1 MGFFIYIYCNMDD
14 AQKKEFMSL
23 LTDLFGTIKN
33 KLNLQTVPKIILK
46 KDQENSNNIL
56 GKTAYYNPV
65 DKNITLYILNR
76 HPKDILRSFAHEC
89 VHLYQHENN
98 MYGIG
103 EHESGDT
110 HYAQNDTELR
120 KAEKQAYLLGNMMF
134 RDWEDS
140 KK

>member
-1 MGFFIYIYCNMDD
+1 MDAD
-14 AQKKEFMSL
+14 IKKEFMTL
-23 LTDLFGTIKN
+23 LPELFAVIKN
-33 KLNLQTVPKIILK
+33 KLNLQTTPKIILK
-46 KDQENSNNIL
+46 KDQDNSNNIL
-56 GKTAYYNPV
+56 GKTAYYNPA
-65 DKNITLYILNR
+65 DKSITLFSLDR

-103 EHESGDT
+103 ENESGDT

>member
-1 MGFFIYIYCNMDD
+1 MDAD
-14 AQKKEFMSL
+14 IKKEFMIL
-23 LTDLFGTIKN
+23 LPELFAVIKN
-33 KLNLQTVPKIILK
+33 KLNLQTTPKIILK
-46 KDQENSNNIL
+46 RDQDNSNNIL
-56 GKTAYYNPV
+56 GKTAYYNPA
-65 DKNITLYILNR
+65 DKSITLFILDR

-103 EHESGDT
+103 ENESGDT

>member
-1 MGFFIYIYCNMDD
+1 MDAD
-14 AQKKEFMSL
+14 TKKEFMVL
-23 LTDLFGTIKN
+23 LPELFAVIKN
-33 KLNLQTVPKIILK
+33 KLNLQTTPKIVLK
-46 KDQENSNNIL
+46 KDIENSNNIL
-56 GKTAYYNPV
+56 GKTAYYNPA
-65 DKNITLYILNR
+65 DKSITFILDR

-103 EHESGDT
+103 ENESGDT

>member
-1 MGFFIYIYCNMDD
+1 MDD
-14 AQKKEFMSL
+14 AYKKEFMIL
-23 LTDLFGTIKN
+23 LPELFAVIKN
-33 KLNLQTVPKIILK
+33 KLNLQTTPKIILK
-46 KDQENSNNIL
+46 KDQDNSNNIL
-56 GKTAYYNPV
+56 GKTAYYNPA
-65 DKNITLYILNR
+65 DKSITLFILNR

-89 VHLYQHENN
+89 IHLYQHENN

-103 EHESGDT
+103 ENESGDT

>member
-1 MGFFIYIYCNMDD
+1 MDD
-14 AQKKEFMSL
+14 AHKKEFIKL
-23 LTDLFGTIKN
+23 LPELFAVIKN
-33 KLNLQTVPKIILK
+33 KLNLQTTPKIILK
-46 KDQENSNNIL
+46 TDQDNSNNIL
-56 GKTAYYNPV
+56 GKTAYYNPA
-65 DKNITLYILNR
+65 DKSITLYILNR

-89 VHLYQHENN
+89 VHLYQHEKN

-103 EHESGDT
+103 ENESGDV

-134 RDWEDS
+134 RDWEDG

>member
-1 MGFFIYIYCNMDD
+1 MDAD
-14 AQKKEFMSL
+14 TKKEFMSL
-23 LTDLFGTIKN
+23 LTELFSVLKN
-33 KLNLQTVPKIILK
+33 KLNLQTTPKIILK
-46 KDQENSNNIL
+46 KDQENSSNIL
-56 GKTAYYNPV
+56 GKTAYYNPS
-65 DKNITLYILNR
+65 DKSITLFILDR

-103 EHESGDT
+103 ETRSGDS

-134 RDWEDS
+134 RDWEDG